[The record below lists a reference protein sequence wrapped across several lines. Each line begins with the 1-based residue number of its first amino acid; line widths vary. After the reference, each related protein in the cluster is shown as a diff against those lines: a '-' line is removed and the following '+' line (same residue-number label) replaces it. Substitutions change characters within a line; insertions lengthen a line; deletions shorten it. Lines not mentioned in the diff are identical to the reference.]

1 MENEIREFFHQ
12 TAPLPSDPIAFRLE
26 LNARLAAMEQIK
38 AYHSREIRRANRTRF
53 ALFVAGLVLGGT
65 VAGFFILHPVDLP
78 TLSTQYFN
86 NPSCIESVKHLFWPI
101 AGLVALL
108 AIALPLLLSRRHRN
122 SLLRY

>member
-12 TAPLPSDPIAFRLE
+12 TAPQPSDPIAFRFE

-65 VAGFFILHPVDLP
+65 VAGFFILHPVDLS
-78 TLSTQYFN
+78 TLSTHFFN
-86 NPSCIESVKHLFWPI
+86 NPSCKESVQHLLWPI
-101 AGLVALL
+101 AGFVALL
-108 AIALPLLLSRRHRN
+108 TIALPLLLSRRHRD
-122 SLLRY
+122 SLL